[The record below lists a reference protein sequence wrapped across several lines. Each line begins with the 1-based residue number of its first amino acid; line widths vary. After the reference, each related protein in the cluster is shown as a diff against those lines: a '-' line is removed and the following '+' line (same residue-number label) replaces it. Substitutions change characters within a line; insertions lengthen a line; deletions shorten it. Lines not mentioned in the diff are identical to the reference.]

1 MNNKPDKETLNR
13 WHNNP
18 DNWKWGTIY
27 YNKEDKRLFPPK
39 RTPMFGWTINFA
51 NAWSIIAMVIL
62 ILAIVGL
69 VMMIQQIM

>member
-39 RTPMFGWTINFA
+39 RTPMFGWTINIA